1 MHIRQM
7 QRKLINIFPL
17 ETYMSLVRLSI
28 LSIFGIA
35 TGAFAGVTLAQTAD
49 VHEHEHVKGTVI
61 TVPAS
66 GEVTHANDEAR
77 ITLSIEEQDKDKATA
92 ASRVNLK
99 MKQGTDL
106 VKQDD
111 PSAILKT
118 RGYYTYPVYA
128 NETSSSA
135 NNNKLKQPIG
145 WRVGQYLDVTTS
157 NLVEL
162 PKLVADAQQTMS
174 LNGVHFGLARATAK
188 KLDQEQ
194 IDAAYQN
201 LTDRIAFIAKAM
213 GKNANDATL
222 ESISF
227 DPTAGSTPINYPRP
241 NVMMARAAAPVE
253 EPSLEP
259 GETTQ
264 ELHIV
269 GMVIFK

>member
-1 MHIRQM
+1 MIAGRFT
-7 QRKLINIFPL
+7 LLPII
-17 ETYMSLVRLSI
+17 
-28 LSIFGIA
+28 GIA
-35 TGAFAGVTLAQTAD
+35 AGILAGSAFAQTTGEAD
-49 VHEHEHVKGTVI
+49 HKRDARDGRELHGTVI
-61 TVPAS
+61 TVPAT

-77 ITLSIEEQDKDKATA
+77 LTLSVEEQDKDKATA

-99 MKQGTDL
+99 MKQGTEL

-111 PSAILKT
+111 PSATLKT

-145 WRVGQYLDVTTS
+145 WRVGQYLDVTTT

-162 PKLVADAQQTMS
+162 PKMVADAQQILS
-174 LNGVHFGLARATAK
+174 LNGVHFGLARVTSK

-213 GKNANDATL
+213 GKNANDAVL
-222 ESISF
+222 DSVSF
-227 DPTAGSTPINYPRP
+227 DPVAGNPPTVYARANG
-241 NVMMARAAAPVE
+241 MMARQSVQVE

-269 GMVIFK
+269 GTVIFK

>member
-1 MHIRQM
+1 
-7 QRKLINIFPL
+7 
-17 ETYMSLVRLSI
+17 LS
-28 LSIFGIA
+28 S
-35 TGAFAGVTLAQTAD
+35 
-49 VHEHEHVKGTVI
+49 
-61 TVPAS
+61 
-66 GEVTHANDEAR
+66 
-77 ITLSIEEQDKDKATA
+77 EEQDKDKATA

-99 MKQGTDL
+99 MKQGTEL

-111 PSAILKT
+111 PSAVLKT

-128 NETSSSA
+128 NEVSSSV
-135 NNNKLKQPIG
+135 NNKLKQPIG

-174 LNGVHFGLARATAK
+174 LNNVHFGLARATAK

-213 GKNANDATL
+213 GKNGNDAVL
-222 ESISF
+222 ESVSF
-227 DPTAGSTPINYPRP
+227 DPAAVNQP
-241 NVMMARAAAPVE
+241 VMYARANVLMAKSSVPVE

-269 GMVIFK
+269 GKVVFK